1 VKTSP
6 RPVGRILQWMD
17 RKNRKEGVSWGTNPQ
32 EFRPEAIRSTLAG
45 VGRLFGRGRYF
56 DVDVAGWDHVPAS
69 PVMVVSNHS
78 GGTTIPDVWGFLAA
92 WYRYFGV
99 HRPIHPMA
107 HELILSTRITA
118 MYFGQRGVLHGSRR
132 LALDVLTTH
141 QRDLMVMPG
150 GDRDTWRPY
159 SKRHQVCFAGRTGY
173 AKLALQAGVP
183 IVPVAN
189 VGAHETLFVLTDG
202 RAVARALR
210 LPELF
215 RAEIFPV
222 HLSLPW
228 GLAVGP
234 WPHIPLP
241 VHLRY
246 RIGAPVLPPEP
257 VPPGVEPSEEL
268 IRAYDS
274 RVQAAVQGLLDQ
286 LKSDG

>member
-1 VKTSP
+1 MKTHPGAAGS
-6 RPVGRILQWMD
+6 IFQWLH
-17 RKNRKEGVSWGTNPQ
+17 RKKGVVWGTNPQ
-32 EFRPEAIRSTLAG
+32 EFRPEAVRSTLAG
-45 VGRLFGRGRYF
+45 IGRLFGRGRYF
-56 DVDVAGWDHVPAS
+56 DVDVGGWEHIPAS

-78 GGTTIPDVWGFLAA
+78 GGTSIPDVWGFLTA

-107 HELILSTRITA
+107 HEIILSNRITGA
-118 MYFGQRGVLHGSRR
+118 YFGQRGILHGSRK
-132 LALDVLTTH
+132 LAFEVLTDH

-159 SKRHQVCFAGRTGY
+159 SKRHEVCFAGRTGY
-173 AKLALQAGVP
+173 AKLALRAGVP

-189 VGAHETLFVLTDG
+189 VGAHETLFILTDG

-215 RAEIFPV
+215 RAEVFPV

-257 VPPGVEPSEEL
+257 VKPGEEPSEEL
-268 IRAYDS
+268 VRAYDA

-286 LKSDG
+286 LKSSG